1 MDDDLKKVELETA
14 IVKLERHKLLLQKEM
29 ASSRPQRS
37 MWRRYLLVTSLVI
50 LCIAGYGIYRVDLNN
65 QCDSWRHW
73 RWFDLLSEELKKDPL
88 KYERY
93 METVGQ
99 IKSNEA
105 PETWAGAR
113 SLFPYMVEKTRLS
126 RLVDPGF
133 IEKTVN
139 QVRLESIA
147 NLGCKG

>member
-1 MDDDLKKVELETA
+1 MDEDLKKVELETA

-65 QCDSWRHW
+65 QCDSWRHL
-73 RWFDLLSEELKKDPL
+73 RWSDIISEELKKDPA

-93 METVGQ
+93 MATMNYSTLCVAKDG
-99 IKSNEA
+99 
-105 PETWAGAR
+105 
-113 SLFPYMVEKTRLS
+113 VS
-126 RLVDPGF
+126 RG
-133 IEKTVN
+133 E
-139 QVRLESIA
+139 
-147 NLGCKG
+147 